1 MAKYKVKQGDCTSS
15 IACDKG
21 FLWKTLWD
29 HPENAQLKNDRK
41 DPNVLYPGDT
51 VHISE
56 IEEKEENC
64 SDKQKHRFRL
74 KGRPVK
80 TKMQLLLNDKAR
92 SDESYELYVDDEL
105 RKKGK
110 TDAKGFVEASIPP
123 KATKGEIVIRKKA
136 NEERYEF
143 YFGTLD
149 PLSTDEG
156 IKGRLL
162 NLGYPV
168 KDDLSSAIKAY
179 QSSYKT
185 EGLTETGTADQD
197 TRNHLK
203 GKFGE

>member
-1 MAKYKVKQGDCTSS
+1 MAEYKVKQGDCISS
-15 IACDKG
+15 IAYENG
-21 FLWKTLWD
+21 FLWKTLWS
-29 HPENAQLKNDRK
+29 HPDNAKLKNDRK
-41 DPNVLYPGDT
+41 DPNVLLPGDT
-51 VHISE
+51 VHIPE
-56 IEEKEENC
+56 KEEKEENC
-64 SDKQKHRFRL
+64 NDKQKHRFRL
-74 KGRPVK
+74 KGGPVK
-80 TKMQLLLNDKAR
+80 TKMQLLLNGKPR
-92 SDESYELYVDDEL
+92 SGESYELYVDDEL
-105 RKKGK
+105 QKKGK

-123 KATKGEIVIRKKA
+123 NATKGEIVVRKKA

-162 NLGYPV
+162 NLCYPV
-168 KDDLSSAIKAY
+168 KGDLSSAIKAY

-185 EGLTETGTADQD
+185 DGLTETGTADQN

>member
-1 MAKYKVKQGDCTSS
+1 MAKYKVKQGECTSS
-15 IACDKG
+15 IACEKG

-41 DPNVLYPGDT
+41 DPNVLYQDDT
-51 VHISE
+51 VHIPE

-64 SDKQKHRFRL
+64 NDKQKHRFRL

-80 TKMQLLLNDKAR
+80 MKMQLLLNDKAR

-143 YFGTLD
+143 YFGMLD
-149 PLSTDEG
+149 PLSTNEG

-168 KDDLSSAIKAY
+168 KDDLSSAIQAY

>member
-41 DPNVLYPGDT
+41 DPNVLYLGDT
-51 VHISE
+51 VHIPE

-64 SDKQKHRFRL
+64 NDEQKHRFRL